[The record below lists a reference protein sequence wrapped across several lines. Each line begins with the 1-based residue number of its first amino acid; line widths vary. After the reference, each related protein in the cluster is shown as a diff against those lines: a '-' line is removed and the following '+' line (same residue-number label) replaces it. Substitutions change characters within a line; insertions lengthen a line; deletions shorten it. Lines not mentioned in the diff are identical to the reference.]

1 MYLNLRRN
9 SARVTKKAQRTANAL
24 TRDDVEKVAV
34 IRHAAIGDFVVMR
47 PFLIHLKRF
56 FPKAKITLSVDR
68 SAMYGLPHD
77 LVDEVHIIDKRV
89 KDQPSK
95 KTSFFS
101 RFRQIKELGEQDIIF
116 DLTDSTLTI
125 LIVLFTKAKLK
136 VGYPYRYIRQ
146 LFFDIAVPRSDFV
159 LETDSML
166 HQLNVLGAPPQYPLE
181 YGFEEYNRDVQ
192 SPYIIY
198 FAGTSMKARC
208 WSEKNF
214 TELIKKVRAAFPG
227 YKHIVLKGIKAD
239 EQFNDLYAPLAEYED
254 VIHQDSMP
262 LEEVMAF
269 LARSSL
275 VVVGDTGIRN
285 MAISMQAPTLG
296 IMWSP
301 GVSAIRY
308 LPKDVKHAVV
318 FNENFTVPTVEDVY
332 EETSILL
339 RKLYD
344 KSTI

>member
-1 MYLNLRRN
+1 MYINLRRN
-9 SARVTKKAQRTANAL
+9 SARVTKKAQKKANGL
-24 TRDDVEKVAV
+24 TRDDIKKVAV

-56 FPKAKITLSVDR
+56 FPNAHITLSADGN
-68 SAMYGLPHD
+68 AMYGLPYD
-77 LVDEVHIIDKRV
+77 LVDDVHIIDKRE
-89 KDQPSK
+89 KGDRSK

-101 RFRQIKELGEQDIIF
+101 RFRQIKALGEQDLVF

-181 YGFEEYNRDVQ
+181 YGFEKYERD
-192 SPYIIY
+192 SKAPYIIY

-208 WSEKNF
+208 WPEKSF
-214 TELIKKVRAAFPG
+214 TELIQRLRIEFPN
-227 YKHIVLKGIKAD
+227 YKHIVLKGIRSD
-239 EQFNDLYAPLAEYED
+239 EQFDELYGPLAQYDD
-254 VIHQDSMP
+254 VIHQESMV
-262 LEEVMAF
+262 LEDVMPY
-269 LARSSL
+269 LAKSSL
-275 VVVGDTGIRN
+275 VIAGDTGIRN

-308 LPKDVKHAVV
+308 LPKDIKHAVV
-318 FNENFTVPTVEDVY
+318 FNEEFKVPTVDEVY
-332 EETSILL
+332 EGTTRLL
-339 RKLYD
+339 SKLYC
-344 KSTI
+344 

>member
-1 MYLNLRRN
+1 MYINLRRN
-9 SARVTKKAQRTANAL
+9 SARVTKKAQQTANSL
-24 TRDDVEKVAV
+24 KRDDIKKVAV

-47 PFLIHLKRF
+47 PFLIHLKNF
-56 FPKAKITLSVDR
+56 FPNARITLSVDR
-68 SAMYGLPHD
+68 NAMYGMPED
-77 LVDEVHIIDKRV
+77 LIDDVHIIDKRD
-89 KDQPSK
+89 KDDTSK

-101 RFRQIKELGEQDIIF
+101 RFRQIKMLAEQDIIF

-125 LIVLFTKAKLK
+125 LIVLFTKARLK

-181 YGFEEYNRDVQ
+181 YGFKNYERDVEA
-192 SPYIIY
+192 PYIIY

-208 WSEKNF
+208 WPEQNF
-214 TELIKKVRAAFPG
+214 TELIKRLRVDYPG
-227 YKHIVLKGIKAD
+227 YKHVVLKGIKAD

-262 LEEVMAF
+262 LDEAMAF
-269 LARSSL
+269 LAKSSL
-275 VVVGDTGIRN
+275 VIVGDTGIRN

-296 IMWSP
+296 VMWSP

-318 FNENFTVPTVEDVY
+318 FNENFTVPTVDDVY
-332 EETSILL
+332 LGASDLL
-339 RKLYD
+339 ERLYGEN
-344 KSTI
+344 K